1 MHTARQSMS
10 SLIPAVFAVLR
21 CLPLRLLHLLG
32 AGVGWLAWWL
42 SPGLRKR
49 TLENLALAFP
59 QGVPSGLAR
68 RATVDA
74 GRALLELP
82 WLWSRPIEDVAA
94 RVTEQEGYERVEA
107 VRAEGRAILLL
118 TPHLGC
124 FEAAA
129 QHYGTRYPITVLYRR
144 PKLDVL
150 APIME
155 SGRLRGLMK
164 AAPADASGVRQMLK
178 ALKRGEAVGMLPD
191 QVPQFGE
198 GVWAPFFGRPA
209 YSMTLAARMAEV
221 KDVHVFMAYAA
232 RLPGARYRLVIRD
245 LGRPL
250 SGTPEQRVAQ
260 INAELEA
267 LIRECPDQYLWSYN
281 RYKRP
286 AGVPPPGAVVSA
298 DA

>member
-1 MHTARQSMS
+1 MS
-10 SLIPAVFAVLR
+10 SLIPFVFAVLR
-21 CLPLRLLHLLG
+21 RLPLRLLHLLG
-32 AGVGWLAWWL
+32 AAVGWLGWWL
-42 SPGLRKR
+42 SPGLRRR
-49 TLENLALAFP
+49 TRENLALAFP
-59 QGVPSGLAR
+59 EGVPPGLAR

-82 WLWSRPIEDVAA
+82 WLWSRPIEAVAA
-94 RVTEQEGYERVEA
+94 RVTESEGYDLVEQA
-107 VRAEGRAILLL
+107 FAQGNAILLL

-144 PKLDVL
+144 PRLEAL

-178 ALKRGEAVGMLPD
+178 ALKRGESVGMLPD

-221 KDVHVFMAYAA
+221 QGVQVFMAYAA
-232 RLPGARYRLVIRD
+232 RLPGARYRLIMRH
-245 LGRPL
+245 LRRPL
-250 SGTPEQRVAQ
+250 AGTPEERVAQ

-267 LIRECPDQYLWSYN
+267 LIRERPEQYLWSYN

-286 AGVPPPGAVVSA
+286 AGVPPPGEVVSA
-298 DA
+298 GS